1 MLTRSLLRDLVA
13 GILVASGLVGA
24 VAASHAQVAFWQQS
38 RADARPVRLQAGD
51 GWQVASV
58 RAESRDHVQAQIDRM
73 EARARADDRL
83 NGRRAAAAMQ
93 GARDDNR
100 ARAQD
105 QRGNAPDARNDS
117 RPGNVGPGWQARG
130 RDNGAR

>member
-24 VAASHAQVAFWQQS
+24 VGASHAQVAFWQQVRPDS
-38 RADARPVRLQAGD
+38 RSARMQPQPRD
-51 GWQVASV
+51 GWQMASV
-58 RAESRDHVQAQIDRM
+58 RAESREHVQAQIDRM

-83 NGRRAAAAMQ
+83 SGRRAALA

-100 ARAQD
+100 G
-105 QRGNAPDARNDS
+105 RGQERDNPNEARNDS

-130 RDNGAR
+130 RDNGR

>member
-24 VAASHAQVAFWQQS
+24 VATSHAQVAFWHQIRS
-38 RADARPVRLQAGD
+38 DARQVRLQAGD

-83 NGRRAAAAMQ
+83 SGRRAAAMQ

-100 ARAQD
+100 ARAQQD
-105 QRGNAPDARNDS
+105 PRGNPPDARNDA
-117 RPGNVGPGWQARG
+117 RPPNVGPGWQARG
-130 RDNGAR
+130 RDNGGR

>member
-24 VAASHAQVAFWQQS
+24 VAASHAQVAFWQHVRS
-38 RADARPVRLQAGD
+38 DGRPARIQPGD
-51 GWQVASV
+51 GWQMASV
-58 RAESRDHVQAQIDRM
+58 RAESREHVQAQIDRM

-83 NGRRAAAAMQ
+83 SGRRAALA

-100 ARAQD
+100 G
-105 QRGNAPDARNDS
+105 RGQERNNTNDS
-117 RPGNVGPGWQARG
+117 RNEPRQGQVGPGWEARG
-130 RDNGAR
+130 RGNGR

>member
-1 MLTRSLLRDLVA
+1 MFTRSLLRDLVA

-83 NGRRAAAAMQ
+83 SGRRAAAMQ

-100 ARAQD
+100 VRAQD
-105 QRGNAPDARNDS
+105 QRGNPSDARNDS
-117 RPGNVGPGWQARG
+117 RPTNVGPGWQAGG
-130 RDNGAR
+130 RDNGGR

>member
-24 VAASHAQVAFWQQS
+24 VATSHAQVAFWQQIRS
-38 RADARPVRLQAGD
+38 DARQVRLQAGD

-83 NGRRAAAAMQ
+83 SGRRAAAMQ

-100 ARAQD
+100 ARAQQD
-105 QRGNAPDARNDS
+105 PRGNPPDARNDS
-117 RPGNVGPGWQARG
+117 RPPNVGPGWQARG
-130 RDNGAR
+130 RDNGGR

>member
-24 VAASHAQVAFWQQS
+24 VAASHAQVAFWQQVRS
-38 RADARPVRLQAGD
+38 DGRPARIQSGD
-51 GWQVASV
+51 GWQMASV
-58 RAESRDHVQAQIDRM
+58 RAESREHVQAQIDRM

-83 NGRRAAAAMQ
+83 SGRRAALA

-100 ARAQD
+100 G
-105 QRGNAPDARNDS
+105 RGPERNPPNDARNEP
-117 RPGNVGPGWQARG
+117 RQGQIGPGWQARG
-130 RDNGAR
+130 RDNGR